1 MALRHGFKAE
11 ADRLAV
17 QVRGEIKVTPTA
29 PLDPQ
34 RLAEHLAIPVRDF
47 SAAATLDPRIAPL
60 LAAERDAVSALT
72 VHAGARR
79 EIWVNDSHE
88 PERQN
93 SSVGHE
99 LAHALLMHPPGPAL
113 DSRGCRHWNGDI
125 EDEANWLSGCLL
137 IPNAAARAIVRY
149 NMTDEAAMARYGVSK
164 QMLTWRLNMSG
175 ASRMRTR
182 SA

>member
-17 QVRGEIKVTPTA
+17 QVRGELRIAPTA
-29 PLDPQ
+29 RLDPH
-34 RLAEHLAIPVRDF
+34 RLAEHLAIPVSDF
-47 SAAATLDPRIAPL
+47 STAAALDPRIGVL
-60 LAAERDAVSALT
+60 LTSERDAVSALT

-93 SSVGHE
+93 SSLGHE
-99 LAHALLMHPPGPAL
+99 LAHALLMHAPGPAL
-113 DSRGCRHWNGDI
+113 DLRGCRHWNGDV

-149 NMTDEAAMARYGVSK
+149 KMSDEAAMARYGVSR